1 MEQNRHRL
9 RMPDLMESIFDIGYL
24 CFAIGTGIY
33 LLSTG
38 AGELSLIGGALALV
52 LGLGDAFH
60 LVPRV
65 VRALKGTGA
74 HTEAAL
80 GAGLFVSSITM
91 TLFYLLLYEF
101 WRCEFPDLSAGVPA
115 ILPVLLFSSALFR
128 IIVCLFP
135 QNNWLHHEGNRFFS
149 LLRNIPFAIT
159 GLVLVI
165 LFALSGNADGHHM
178 ERMSIA
184 IIISFACYFPV
195 TLFAKKHPMVGMLMI
210 PKTCAYIWMLVMLK
224 AAAL

>member
-1 MEQNRHRL
+1 
-9 RMPDLMESIFDIGYL
+9 
-24 CFAIGTGIY
+24 
-33 LLSTG
+33 
-38 AGELSLIGGALALV
+38 
-52 LGLGDAFH
+52 
-60 LVPRV
+60 
-65 VRALKGTGA
+65 
-74 HTEAAL
+74 
-80 GAGLFVSSITM
+80 M